1 MGNTKMKVL
10 GGNENWFLVKVRDDL
25 YYHGNG
31 KYGILAPS
39 AGQIIRFDPY
49 LDDPEDPDMEVPEVI
64 REHINSLMKKKKKII

>member
-1 MGNTKMKVL
+1 MKVL
-10 GGNENWFLVKVRDDL
+10 GVAGNFYFVKVRDDL

-31 KYGILAPS
+31 EHGILAPS

-64 REHINSLMKKKKKII
+64 RKHINSLMVKKKIIF